1 MTYFWSRYALAA
13 IILLPTIGISRAQLP
28 PHHDAWLMQN
38 YRFTGPPPAG
48 ERQPV
53 DPAMSQIRE
62 AQSTLRAIMHQ
73 AKFEEDYES
82 AIIAASQVV
91 SNAQLMGAIT
101 ERQQAAQAAP
111 AAKPN
116 IQEASAPPALRSPLF
131 LIALKDKTINTATS
145 YYVDGRMLNYT
156 TLQGVHMI
164 VRMDLVDRTLT
175 RDLNL
180 RQNIELHLPE

>member
-1 MTYFWSRYALAA
+1 
-13 IILLPTIGISRAQLP
+13 
-28 PHHDAWLMQN
+28 
-38 YRFTGPPPAG
+38 
-48 ERQPV
+48 V
-53 DPAMSQIRE
+53 DPALNQIRE

-82 AIIAASQVV
+82 AIIAAAQVV

-101 ERQQAAQAAP
+101 ERQEAAQAAQT
-111 AAKPN
+111 AKPN
-116 IQEASAPPALRSPLF
+116 TQQASAPPLPPSPLF

-164 VRMDLVDRTLT
+164 VRMDLVDSALT
-175 RDLNL
+175 RDLNR